1 MPGTARNCKVR
12 LNGKRVKASYAPDIK
27 GITVC
32 SSQLPVNRNMRFEI
46 TATE

>member
-12 LNGKRVKASYAPDIK
+12 LNGKRVKASYDPDIK

-32 SSQLPVNRNMRFEI
+32 SSQLPVSRNVRFEI